1 MGLRENKVDQDGGV
15 HGSFDF
21 LNVNCCRR
29 TAFAVAPSEYS
40 TVPLVLVGIMLRRHL
55 KSNDIYRHY
64 IHFVIL
70 LTLESA
76 QRLDVNLAMIDLT
89 SSGEPKTTLLLTQQR
104 RTVPR
109 ISTSVIQT
117 PSPKA
122 AVANHDTLSVS
133 LNSTPNSEYSRGCCS
148 STRPCSGS
156 SIGILTPETSEGS

>member
-76 QRLDVNLAMIDLT
+76 QRLDVNLAMIDLA
-89 SSGEPKTTLLLTQQR
+89 SSGEPRTTLLLTQQR
-104 RTVPR
+104 RIVPR

-133 LNSTPNSEYSRGCCS
+133 LDPLPIPNIHVGAAVPQDPAPGAPSAY
-148 STRPCSGS
+148 
-156 SIGILTPETSEGS
+156 